1 MSAAGRMRAAFASG
15 ALLYALGQ
23 GCTLLF
29 QWLLLR
35 QFGLRG
41 YGEVG
46 LAHLGLTT
54 VLFLGDLGYASLF
67 LREDPAAPGWEM
79 RWRQAL
85 RHRLFATLA
94 LDLAWVV
101 AAGWSW
107 RGRGEGFGY
116 VLAALPATLF
126 GLIGY
131 SAPLLA
137 QGRRLPGFAVQQIA
151 MPVAIVVWWPLRHLP
166 GWEGGV
172 GAGLAVSI
180 GYLVQA
186 ALNTAVFAAPLR
198 LLWPQRGRSRHLLAT
213 AVQLSLLGI
222 VGIVHDRL
230 TPLLLAAVAPAF
242 LPVYLFL
249 GYLLNGASGMFNQFN
264 RLLLAEAASD
274 TGQRWAQALIS
285 VVLGGAALG
294 ALLLPL
300 ATATWGNAGQ
310 HAWLPWA
317 TPVLAGG
324 ATVLLSGVLAAL
336 LIGRHRE
343 RALLRLLLI
352 GVLCSALLQLAA
364 AAWAAPQVLLWG
376 RLLCLLGIA
385 AASLHLCGLRLN
397 GGGVAALLA
406 ALLAASLW
414 GGRLGWAFAAVLL
427 LPALWTA
434 WRRHSLFAPAAERTG

>member
-1 MSAAGRMRAAFASG
+1 MSAAARMRAGFVSG

-23 GCTLLF
+23 GCALLF

-35 QFGLRG
+35 QFGLHG

-46 LAHLGLTT
+46 LTHLGLTT
-54 VLFLGDLGYASLF
+54 VLFLADLGYASLF
-67 LREDPAAPGWEM
+67 LREDPATPGWET

-85 RHRLFATLA
+85 RHRLLATVV
-94 LDLAWVV
+94 LDLAWVA

-107 RGRGEGFGY
+107 QWHGPGFGY
-116 VLAALPATLF
+116 VLAVLPATAF
-126 GLIGY
+126 GLVGY

-137 QGRRLPGFAVQQIA
+137 QGRRLAGFAVQQVA
-151 MPVAIVVWWPLRHLP
+151 MPVAILAWLLLRPLP
-166 GWEGGV
+166 GGGGAA
-172 GAGLAVSI
+172 GAGIAVSI
-180 GYLVQA
+180 GYLAQA
-186 ALNTAVFAAPLR
+186 LLNLAVFAAPLR
-198 LLWPQRGRSRHLLAT
+198 LLWPQRGQGRHLLGT
-213 AVQLSLLGI
+213 AVQLSLMGI
-222 VGIVHDRL
+222 VGILHDRL

-249 GYLLNGASGMFNQFN
+249 GYLLNGASGVFNQFN
-264 RLLLAEAASD
+264 RLLLAEAASEA
-274 TGQRWAQALIS
+274 GQHWAQSLIS
-285 VVLGGAALG
+285 LVLGGAALG

-300 ATATWGNAGQ
+300 ATAAWGTAAQ
-310 HAWLPWA
+310 RAWLPWA

-324 ATVLLSGVLAAL
+324 ATVLLSSVLAAL

-352 GVLCSALLQLAA
+352 GVLCSVLLQLAA
-364 AAWAAPQVLLWG
+364 AAWPAPQLLLWG

-406 ALLAASLW
+406 ALLAASLC
-414 GGRLGWAFAAVLL
+414 GGRSGWTLAAALL

-434 WRRHSLFAPAAERTG
+434 WRQRSLFAPAPERAA

>member
-1 MSAAGRMRAAFASG
+1 MSAAARMRAGFVSG

-23 GCTLLF
+23 GCALLF

-35 QFGLRG
+35 QFGLHG

-54 VLFLGDLGYASLF
+54 VLFLADLGYASLF
-67 LREDPAAPGWEM
+67 LREDPATPGWET

-85 RHRLFATLA
+85 RHRLLATVV

-101 AAGWSW
+101 AAGWAW
-107 RGRGEGFGY
+107 QWHGPGFGY
-116 VLAALPATLF
+116 VLAVLPATVF
-126 GLIGY
+126 GLVGY

-137 QGRRLPGFAVQQIA
+137 QGRRLAGFAVQQVA
-151 MPVAIVVWWPLRHLP
+151 MPVAILAWLLLRPLP
-166 GWEGGV
+166 GGGGGV
-172 GAGLAVSI
+172 GAGIAVSI
-180 GYLVQA
+180 GYLAQA
-186 ALNTAVFAAPLR
+186 LLNLAVFAAPLR
-198 LLWPQRGRSRHLLAT
+198 LLWPQRGQGRHLLGT
-213 AVQLSLLGI
+213 AVQLSLMGI
-222 VGIVHDRL
+222 VGILHDRL

-249 GYLLNGASGMFNQFN
+249 GYLLNGASGVFNQFN
-264 RLLLAEAASD
+264 RLLLAEAASEA
-274 TGQRWAQALIS
+274 GQRWAQSLIS
-285 VVLGGAALG
+285 LVLGGAALG

-300 ATATWGNAGQ
+300 ATAAWGTAAQ
-310 HAWLPWA
+310 RAWLPWA

-324 ATVLLSGVLAAL
+324 ATVLLSSVLAAL

-352 GVLCSALLQLAA
+352 GVLCSALLQLVA
-364 AAWAAPQVLLWG
+364 AAWPAPQLLLWG

-406 ALLAASLW
+406 ALLAASLC
-414 GGRLGWAFAAVLL
+414 GGRSGWTLAAALL

-434 WRRHSLFAPAAERTG
+434 WRQRSLFAPAPERAA